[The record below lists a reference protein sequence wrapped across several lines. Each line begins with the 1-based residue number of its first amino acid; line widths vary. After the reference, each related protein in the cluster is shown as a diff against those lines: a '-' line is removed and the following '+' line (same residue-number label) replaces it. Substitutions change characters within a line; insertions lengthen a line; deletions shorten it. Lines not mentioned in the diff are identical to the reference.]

1 MISIREYAGI
11 FHPGRREKRNLV
23 LFRFYCDESYDG
35 KSNDPDFFTMSGFFS
50 DQPTWEEVEGEW
62 FAVNQHYGVQRGFHA
77 TELNGRGPKTRYAG
91 WDKARADE
99 YSARLLHCVNRQ
111 KMRMRAY
118 NCGIRGDAY
127 RKVIS
132 GAGQIK
138 MGHPWICCFQS
149 CIAMIAKDMETLPR
163 EDTFSVVLGRENRF
177 DALAVAA
184 FGSMAENPS
193 FPYRHRL
200 DTCTPGNPEKVIPL
214 QVADL
219 MAFEYFKRMW
229 GTDKGR
235 AKRPP
240 LELIQQHNAYCEGFF
255 SEETFTRMKSDIE
268 SSICGPNQLVVIPSL
283 I

>member
-1 MISIREYAGI
+1 LIPIREYAGI
-11 FHPGRREKRNLV
+11 FHPGLREKRNLV

-35 KSNDPDFFTMSGFFS
+35 NANNPDYFTVSGFFS
-50 DQPTWEEVEGEW
+50 DQTTWEEVEREW
-62 FAVNQHYGVQRGFHA
+62 DAVNDDYGVERGFHA
-77 TELNGRGPKTRYAG
+77 TELNNRDDKTRYAG
-91 WDKARADE
+91 WDKARGDE
-99 YSARLLHCVNRQ
+99 YSAKLLHCVNRQ
-111 KMRMRAY
+111 GRRMRAY

-127 RKVIS
+127 RKIIS

-163 EDTFSVVLGRENRF
+163 EDSFAVVLGRESKF

-184 FGSMAENPS
+184 FGAMADNPD

-200 DTCTPGNPEKVIPL
+200 ETCAPGNPEKIIPL

-219 MAFEYFKRMW
+219 MAFEYYKRLW
-229 GTDKGR
+229 GMDRGR

-240 LELIQQHNAYCEGFF
+240 LELIQEHNDYCEGFF
-255 SEETFTRMKSDIE
+255 GEETFIRMKGQIE
-268 SSICGPNQLVVIPSL
+268 ASICGPNQLIVIPSL